1 MPRAQD
7 LKPGAQTSRP
17 GPHEILSRVPSTAKI
32 DRDREPDEDV
42 GLPYVFFPLLTFSF
56 TLEPAASFLP
66 GFGFWEITRPFFT
79 LVENARVTFPTEQC
93 AFLIARFAGRSL
105 LPFALGTTQRT
116 LNVAVTERFA
126 LMVRVQLPVPE
137 QAPDQPANLERAEAT
152 AVSVTA
158 VPCLKACAQVEPQL
172 IPPGLEVTVPVPL
185 PALVSVS
192 ILSGGGG
199 GVKSAL
205 IDVRRNAG

>member
-1 MPRAQD
+1 MAR
-7 LKPGAQTSRP
+7 T
-17 GPHEILSRVPSTAKI
+17 T
-32 DRDREPDEDV
+32 DEDV

-79 LVENARVTFPTEQC
+79 LVENARVTFPAEQC

-105 LPFALGTTQRT
+105 LPFTLGTTQRT

-137 QAPDQPANLERAEAT
+137 QAPDQPVKDDPAEAA

-158 VPCLKACAQVEPQL
+158 VPCPKACAQVEPQL
-172 IPPGLEVTVPVPL
+172 TPAGLEVTVPVPP
-185 PALVSVS
+185 PAFVSVS
-192 ILSGGGG
+192 VLS
-199 GVKSAL
+199 VSKLA
-205 IDVRRNAG
+205 VAA